1 MDPQLAAAATPIAHD
16 LSPLGLF
23 LMADWVVR
31 SVMLLL
37 LLSSLVVWALT
48 MDRWGRLA
56 RLRREA
62 QDLERHAENPWP
74 RPPRGA
80 LPEAVLGA
88 AEAARARPGEP
99 PAEQRA
105 RLAEMMRLALA
116 ATLRP
121 AQSGLPLLAS
131 VASAAPFLGLFG
143 TVWGIMNAF
152 TAIARS
158 GESSLATVAPG
169 IAEALFATAL
179 GLFAA
184 IPAALAYNRLAALA
198 TQTRAHAQ
206 SAIQRLAWRLSEPSP
221 PTQAG

>member
-1 MDPQLAAAATPIAHD
+1 MPSPDNLHD

-31 SVMLLL
+31 SVMILLL
-37 LLSSLVVWALT
+37 VASLAVWAVAI
-48 MDRWGRLA
+48 DRWM
-56 RLRREA
+56 RLRRLAHEA
-62 QDLERHAENPWP
+62 ALLDRHAAEGGRVPYG
-74 RPPRGA
+74 R
-80 LPEAVLGA
+80 LPDAILGA
-88 AEAARARPGEP
+88 AATSPEWAGESAADR
-99 PAEQRA
+99 RA
-105 RLAEMMRLALA
+105 RLADAMRLALA
-116 ATLRP
+116 DTMRP

-131 VASAAPFLGLFG
+131 VASAGPFIGLFG

-184 IPAALAYNRLAALA
+184 IPAVLAYNRLAALA
-198 TQTRAHAQ
+198 AETRARAN
-206 SAIQRLAWRLSEPSP
+206 AGIARLAARPPRAEASRLPRAAE
-221 PTQAG
+221 